1 MTRTGNRTR
10 KRAAPRDVE
19 RPSPQD
25 VWRRPTLP
33 GPFGPSTIGAGRL
46 NFRVR
51 NGNGWDPAAMVTKT
65 MRMLLEHSIASTK
78 SPYSDSSPRPIST
91 GQLHTLLCFHFRP
104 INLVVYQGPYL
115 ISQWEISSW
124 SRLRA

>member
-1 MTRTGNRTR
+1 
-10 KRAAPRDVE
+10 
-19 RPSPQD
+19 
-25 VWRRPTLP
+25 
-33 GPFGPSTIGAGRL
+33 
-46 NFRVR
+46 
-51 NGNGWDPAAMVTKT
+51 MVTKT

-78 SPYSDSSPRPIST
+78 SLYSNSSPRPIST
-91 GQLHTLLCFHFRP
+91 GQLHTLLRFHFRP